1 MLQATLKIVLRNLCT
16 QRSYTL
22 LNIIGLSVGIASGL
36 LLFLFVDYHLSIDRH
51 HANYGRIFRIV
62 TDLHLDDGSVEPYPE
77 APQPMAQ
84 ALRTDYPQVEQAA
97 FLVGVRE
104 MTVSMER
111 TGQTE
116 AKRFREHGGVG
127 FVEPQ
132 WLDVL
137 TYRWLQGDPKTA
149 LRQPNRVVLT
159 ESWAKRYF
167 GDTNPMGQRLLLDNK
182 TAVTVAG
189 VVAEPPGPT
198 DTYLGLMLSM
208 ATLKQHDPKLDQTS
222 WEPVSSL
229 NRLYVRLR
237 KAGDTAT
244 IVRTFPALRR
254 KHYGAQAH
262 FYRFGIQPLSQ
273 VHFDVS
279 RLNAVGVIP
288 LSLLWSL
295 GLIGLLLVAAAC
307 INFVNL
313 ATAQALR
320 RSREVGI
327 RKALGSSRR
336 QLMGQ
341 FLLEATLIC
350 FAALVL
356 ALLIVVTTL
365 PLFNDWV
372 QLKLSLRPNW
382 ATAGFIGLLLGGIVM
397 VAGGYPAVV
406 LSEFSPLTV
415 LRGKLASPSAGRG
428 ITVRQGLVVTQFV
441 ICQALLIGAL
451 VVAHQVRYVQQA
463 DLGFRKDNVVMVNLP
478 DRPTTTHLPAPGVFR
493 QRLLQQPGI
502 LSVSFEHRSPASEL
516 NYGGQ
521 FKFNGKPSWEPY
533 PIRERLADASY
544 LKTYGLTLVAGR
556 NIAPSDS
563 IREYLINE
571 TLARQLG
578 FQNPAQVLGK
588 PMQYY
593 LSPVPLPIVGV
604 VKDFH
609 QKSLRRPI
617 EPCVITTY
625 PAMYRQ
631 AGIRFTGTD
640 PRQTLQR
647 IRGVWQQLYPT
658 DVFEPEFL
666 NEQLA
671 RLYETETLVSRL
683 INVFSAVAILICCLG
698 LYGLVSF
705 VVVQRTKEIGVRKVL
720 GASVASIV
728 TLLSADFLKLV
739 LIALLIASPI
749 AGYVMNRWLQDFAY
763 RINISWWVFALAG
776 TLAMAIALLTISYQ
790 SIKAALANPVNA
802 LRAE

>member
-1 MLQATLKIVLRNLCT
+1 MLRNYVTIALRNLRI

-22 LNIIGLSVGIASGL
+22 LNIIGLSVGVAGGL
-36 LLFLFVDYHLSIDRH
+36 LLFLFVEHHLSTDRY
-51 HANYGRIFRIV
+51 HANFDRIFRIT
-62 TDLHLDDGSVEPYPE
+62 TDLHLDDGSIEPYPE

-104 MTVSMER
+104 MTVGIER
-111 TGQTE
+111 TSRIE
-116 AKRFREHGGVG
+116 SKRFKEHEGVG

-137 TYRWLQGDPKTA
+137 TYQWLHGDPETA
-149 LRQPNRVVLT
+149 LSQPNRVVLT

-167 GDTNPMGQRLLLDNK
+167 GDTDPMGQHLLLDNK
-182 TAVTVAG
+182 TPVTVAG
-189 VVAEPPGPT
+189 IVAEPPGPT

-208 ATLKQHDPKLDQTS
+208 ATLKQHDPALDQTS
-222 WEPVSSL
+222 WWQLSSL

-237 KAGDTAT
+237 QASDTIA
-244 IVRTFPALRR
+244 IVRTFPALL
-254 KHYGAQAH
+254 KKQYGAQAH
-262 FYRFGIQPLSQ
+262 FYRFGIQPLSKA
-273 VHFDVS
+273 HFDVS
-279 RLNAVGVIP
+279 RLNTVGVIP
-288 LSLLWSL
+288 SSLLWSL
-295 GLIGLLLVAAAC
+295 GLIGALLVAAAC

-327 RKALGSSRR
+327 RKAMGSSRR
-336 QLMGQ
+336 QLIAQ

-350 FAALVL
+350 LAALLL
-356 ALLIVVTTL
+356 ALLMVAATL

-372 QLKLSLRPNW
+372 HLNLSLRPDW
-382 ATAGFIGLLLGGIVM
+382 ATTGFIGLLLGVIVIA
-397 VAGGYPAVV
+397 AGGYPAVV
-406 LSEFSPLTV
+406 LSGFSPLAV
-415 LRGKLASPSAGRG
+415 LRGKLVSPLAGRG
-428 ITVRQGLVVTQFV
+428 VTVRQALVVMQFV
-441 ICQALLIGAL
+441 ICQVLLIGAL

-463 DLGFRKDNVVMVNLP
+463 DLGFRKDNVLMVHLP
-478 DRPTTTHLPAPGVFR
+478 DRSVSTGLATHDVFR
-493 QRLLQQPGI
+493 QRMLQQPGI

-521 FKFNGKPSWEPY
+521 FKFNGKPSWESY

-571 TLARQLG
+571 TLLHQLG
-578 FQNPAQVLGK
+578 FRDPQQVLGK
-588 PMQYY
+588 PMQYH
-593 LSPVPLPIVGV
+593 LSPVPMPIVGV

-631 AGIRFTGTD
+631 AGIRLTGTN
-640 PRQTLQR
+640 PRQMLQR
-647 IRGVWQQLYPT
+647 IRSVWEQLYPSE
-658 DVFEPEFL
+658 VFEYTYL
-666 NEQLA
+666 DEQLA
-671 RLYETETLVSRL
+671 RFYQTETMVARL
-683 INVFSAVAILICCLG
+683 INVFTGVAMLICCLG

-705 VVVQRTKEIGVRKVL
+705 VVAQRTREIGVRKVL
-720 GASVASIV
+720 GASVASLV
-728 TLLSADFLKLV
+728 ALLSTDFLKLV
-739 LIALLIASPI
+739 VLALLVASPI
-749 AGYVMNRWLQDFAY
+749 AGYVMNGWLQTFAY
-763 RINISWWVFALAG
+763 RIDITWWVFAGAGMLAIG
-776 TLAMAIALLTISYQ
+776 IALLTVSFQ

-802 LRAE
+802 LRSE

>member
-1 MLQATLKIVLRNLCT
+1 MLRANLKIALRNLWSQC
-16 QRSYTL
+16 SYSL
-22 LNIIGLSVGIASGL
+22 LTIIGLAVGIAGGL
-36 LLFLFVDYHLSIDRH
+36 LLFLFVEHHLSTDRH
-51 HANYGRIFRIV
+51 HADYDRIFRIV
-62 TDLHLDDGSVEPYPE
+62 TDLHLDDGSIEPYPE

-104 MTVSMER
+104 MTVGPER

-116 AKRFREHGGVG
+116 LKRFREHKGVG

-132 WLDVL
+132 WVDVL

-149 LRQPNRVVLT
+149 LSQPNRAVLS
-159 ESWAKRYF
+159 ESWARRYF

-189 VVAEPPGPT
+189 IVAEPPGPT

-208 ATLKQHDPKLDQTS
+208 ATLKQHDPELDQTS
-222 WEPVSSL
+222 WWQLSSL

-237 KAGDTAT
+237 QAGDSTA
-244 IVRTFPALRR
+244 IARTFPALL
-254 KHYGAQAH
+254 KKQFGAEAH

-288 LSLLWSL
+288 SSLLWSL
-295 GLIGLLLVAAAC
+295 GVIGALLIAAAC
-307 INFVNL
+307 INFINM

-320 RSREVGI
+320 RSKEVGI

-336 QLMGQ
+336 QLVGQ
-341 FLLEATLIC
+341 FLLEATLLC
-350 FAALVL
+350 LAALLL
-356 ALLIVVTTL
+356 ALLLVAVTL

-372 QLKLSLRPNW
+372 ELNLSLRPNW
-382 ATAGFIGLLLGGIVM
+382 PTTGFLGLLLGGIVL
-397 VAGGYPAVV
+397 VAGGYPALV
-406 LSEFSPLTV
+406 LSGFSPLAV
-415 LRGKLASPSAGRG
+415 LRGKLATPSAGRG
-428 ITVRQGLVVTQFV
+428 VTVRQALVTTQFV

-451 VVAHQVRYVQQA
+451 VVSRQVRYVQEA
-463 DLGFRKDNVVMVNLP
+463 DLGFRKDNVLMVNLP
-478 DRPTTTHLPAPGVFR
+478 DRPATTRLAAYEPFR
-493 QRLLQQPGI
+493 QRVLQQPDI
-502 LSVSFEHRSPASEL
+502 LSISFEHRSPASEL

-521 FKFNGKPSWEPY
+521 FKFNGKPNWELY
-533 PIRERLADASY
+533 PIRERLADANY
-544 LKTYGLTLVAGR
+544 LKTYGLTLAAGR
-556 NIAPSDS
+556 NVTPSDS

-578 FQNPAQVLGK
+578 FQDPAQVLGK
-588 PMQYY
+588 TMQYH

-609 QKSLRRPI
+609 QKSLRQPI

-631 AGIRFTGTD
+631 AGIRFSGTN
-640 PRQTLQR
+640 PGQTMQR
-647 IRGVWQQLYPT
+647 IRGVWQQLYPSE
-658 DVFEPEFL
+658 VFEYTYL
-666 NEQLA
+666 DEQLA
-671 RLYETETLVSRL
+671 RFYQTETLVARL
-683 INVFSAVAILICCLG
+683 INVFTGVAILICCLG

-728 TLLSADFLKLV
+728 AMLSTDFLKLV

-749 AGYVMNRWLQDFAY
+749 AGYVMNGWLQDFAY
-763 RINISWWVFALAG
+763 RVDLAWWVFALAG
-776 TLAMAIALLTISYQ
+776 TLAIIIALLTVSYQ
-790 SIKAALANPVNA
+790 SIKAALMNPVNA
-802 LRAE
+802 LRSE